1 MKTIQLAIAL
11 ATMMAGNM
19 AAGAAEQDTV
29 KIINN
34 PQRVIITEDS
44 TGSHI
49 QILGKEQEKGFSFD
63 YHVSHNADDQVQV
76 EQRSRDWELRLPFQR
91 TDTARSRTHHWS
103 VVCSGFYG
111 GFGWPQVENAYS
123 TLKTNIGHEYEWG
136 ILNLVGLEY
145 STGHGQ
151 LFSLGFGLECRRY
164 HMHNKE
170 MRFFKNDDGMVDV
183 TGFTDGA
190 HKRNS
195 NLNIFSLQFPL
206 VFRQEV
212 GRFNFAVAGI
222 MNVNTGGNLTNEYR
236 LNDNDYNI
244 TTHHIGQRKVT
255 FDVMGAVCYS
265 GMGLYLRYRP
275 QNVLKTTTGVQ
286 FNTLSAGI
294 IIGF

>member
-1 MKTIQLAIAL
+1 
-11 ATMMAGNM
+11 
-19 AAGAAEQDTV
+19 
-29 KIINN
+29 
-34 PQRVIITEDS
+34 
-44 TGSHI
+44 
-49 QILGKEQEKGFSFD
+49 
-63 YHVSHNADDQVQV
+63 
-76 EQRSRDWELRLPFQR
+76 
-91 TDTARSRTHHWS
+91 
-103 VVCSGFYG
+103 
-111 GFGWPQVENAYS
+111 
-123 TLKTNIGHEYEWG
+123 
-136 ILNLVGLEY
+136 
-145 STGHGQ
+145 
-151 LFSLGFGLECRRY
+151 
-164 HMHNKE
+164 MHNKE

-275 QNVLKTTTGVQ
+275 QNVLKTTAGVQ